1 MAFTGTAG
9 SKNES
14 PKGNQPNQGRK
25 VSTGTMPDFAYSGEG
40 VKVGAVSED
49 SPGAKAGLLKGDIIK
64 KLNGKEIK
72 NLKDYSNLLK
82 EHTAGDVINLEI
94 DRNGELMNISLEL
107 SER

>member
-1 MAFTGTAG
+1 M
-9 SKNES
+9 
-14 PKGNQPNQGRK
+14 NQLWLITPNQGRK
-25 VSTGTMPDFAYSGEG
+25 VSTGTMPDFAFSGEG

-64 KLNGKEIK
+64 KLDGKEIK

-94 DRNGELMNISLEL
+94 DRNGEILNLSLEL
-107 SER
+107 TER